1 MYNNWVNIDSEKYI
15 PFTTAVHNSI
25 SALNYEYAKKKGWI
39 WLFSCA
45 KEAAVADSAV
55 KKIPITTLKLTAP
68 FFRLTYCQTTHSYI
82 FQNS

>member
-25 SALNYEYAKKKGWI
+25 SALYYEYAKKRDGFDY
-39 WLFSCA
+39 FSCA